1 MCSQT
6 KLNEMITKK
15 SYEQFSA
22 LLRIDVSVVEVG
34 ENIDTVQRYFLAR
47 CYIDRGAKYRDIHLF
62 NIMI

>member
-1 MCSQT
+1 MPISQAGKNQCGDEDHICSQT

-34 ENIDTVQRYFLAR
+34 ENIDTV
-47 CYIDRGAKYRDIHLF
+47 
-62 NIMI
+62 